1 MPQGDSANSEG
12 NPAGLDHTQVE
23 EIFLSIPSPQSAQAV
38 SAEWTSEPHLA
49 GSKNDYKS
57 AVELLHAFQDH
68 LDIPRPEPLPIYD
81 AGTPESR
88 NTILGISKL
97 ETPRAWIDTY
107 YPLLETP
114 GERKLEILDA
124 NGAVSW
130 SANLEEGD
138 AIGAWHAWSKSA
150 DVKGKVIYAN
160 HGYDSDFEKLKK
172 AGYDIAGKIAL
183 FRESGTFR
191 GLRIKTAAQAGA
203 IGCLIF
209 TDPSKDPATI
219 EHGYKTWPEGPA
231 RHPRA
236 VTRGHVMDIS
246 MKSGDPTTP
255 GYPSYRD
262 SPRVEPDSFPSIP
275 SLPISWSNAEVLLK
289 DMEKSGGK
297 ISERDVRL
305 VNQVRRKIGPIWN
318 VMVAIPGHIRDE
330 VVIAGNHRDAW
341 VFGASDPTSGTVSL
355 HEMSKGLGELLRRG
369 WKPLRTILLASWDG
383 KEVRTRYI
391 VNSNL
396 KVTCHPVRLIREYRM
411 GGRFSRLVRL
421 ILNAVTWI
429 DFATDWL
436 KKHAVAYI
444 NVDKS
449 ASGGEL
455 LVRGTPS
462 IAPLLRQVAL
472 DIPHYDET
480 KPDRTLWDA
489 RTDRGPFKGAPKET
503 WSDDRP
509 PVYST
514 GIRTLGSGSD
524 YTIFLQQLGITCGDL
539 AFTTGEG
546 DAAYPYHSFY
556 DSEDW
561 MDRYG
566 DPGCL
571 RRVAIAKYWGLVL
584 LRIADSFILPLDTTQ
599 YALELDDYLDK
610 IDTLFSTFPD
620 APDITQLRDA
630 IKKLQGASRN
640 LDLHKAQAHTRLH
653 DYINRTKDSSTQ
665 DSRISV
671 QQALGS
677 FSDGQP
683 ATFELKELF
692 ENIRLINNKLFNF
705 EGGFI
710 SEAGLPGREWYRHM
724 IVAPGKWIGYGAT
737 TFPSLAEAVTVY
749 HDPDVASQQ
758 VERLTQLLHKLA
770 DFLNEKV
777 DQTKHPDQPQLSAL

>member
-1 MPQGDSANSEG
+1 MPQGDSTNSEG
-12 NPAGLDHTQVE
+12 NLAGLDPAKIE

-38 SAEWTSEPHLA
+38 SAEWTSKPHLA
-49 GSKNDYKS
+49 GSPNDYES
-57 AVELLHAFQDH
+57 AVELLQAFQDH
-68 LDIPRPEPLPIYD
+68 LDIPHQEPLPIYD
-81 AGTPESR
+81 AGTTESR
-88 NTILGISKL
+88 NTILGISEL
-97 ETPRAWIDTY
+97 EQPRAWIDTY

-138 AIGAWHAWSKSA
+138 AISAWHAWSKSA
-150 DVKGKVIYAN
+150 DVKGKVLYAN
-160 HGYDSDFEKLKK
+160 RGFESDFEKLKE
-172 AGYDIAGKIAL
+172 AGYDIAGNIAL
-183 FRESGTFR
+183 IRESGTFR
-191 GLRIKTAAQAGA
+191 GLRIKAAAQAGA

-209 TDPSKDPATI
+209 TDPSRDPATI

-246 MKSGDPTTP
+246 MNSGDPTTP
-255 GYPSYRD
+255 GYPSHRD
-262 SPRVEPDSFPSIP
+262 SLRMEPNSFPSIP

-297 ISERDVRL
+297 ISEHDVRL
-305 VNQVRRKIGPIWN
+305 VNQVHRKIGPIWN

-383 KEVRTRYI
+383 E
-391 VNSNL
+391 
-396 KVTCHPVRLIREYRM
+396 EY
-411 GGRFSRLVRL
+411 GLFGS
-421 ILNAVTWI
+421 TEWGE
-429 DFATDWL
+429 DFQGWL
-436 KKHAVAYI
+436 MKYAVAYI

-449 ASGGEL
+449 SSGRKL
-455 LVRGTPS
+455 RVRGTPS

-472 DIPHYDET
+472 DIPHYDES
-480 KPDRTLWDA
+480 KSDRTLWDA
-489 RTDRGPFKGAPKET
+489 RTDRGPFKGAPKEK
-503 WSDDRP
+503 RP
-509 PVYST
+509 DEEPSVHGT

-524 YTIFLQQLGITCGDL
+524 YTVFLQQLGITCGDL
-539 AFTTGEG
+539 AFSTSEG

-561 MDRYG
+561 MDRFG

-584 LRIADSFILPLDTTQ
+584 LRMADSFILPLDTTQ
-599 YALELDDYLDK
+599 YAIELDDYLDK
-610 IDTLFSTFPD
+610 IDVLFSTFPG
-620 APDITQLRDA
+620 APDITPLRDA
-630 IKKLQGASRN
+630 IKKLQEASRDI
-640 LDLHKAQAHTRLH
+640 DLRKGQAHTRLH
-653 DYINRTKDSSTQ
+653 DYINRSKDSSSQ
-665 DSRISV
+665 DARVSV

-677 FSDGQP
+677 FSDGQS
-683 ATFELKELF
+683 AASELNELF
-692 ENIRLINNKLFNF
+692 EDIRLINKKLFNF
-705 EGGFI
+705 ERGFI

-737 TFPSLAEAVTVY
+737 TFPSLTEAVTVY
-749 HDPDVASQQ
+749 HDAEVAAQQ

-777 DQTKHPDQPQLSAL
+777 DYTKHPDQPQLSVL